1 MVSLKKPAK
10 DDSVIILS
18 VYSLFSLCPV
28 HVAITVPAPL
38 VLSRLKAQLHLEA
51 LPEDLPRLGL
61 VGVVQLLPGHSQ
73 GFIIMISKLSDYS
86 NEWTVKLHGILKVS
100 S

>member
-51 LPEDLPRLGL
+51 LPEHLPRLGL
-61 VGVVQLLPGHSQ
+61 VGVVQLLPGQGHS
-73 GFIIMISKLSDYS
+73 FILTIRKFSDHS
-86 NEWTVKLHGILKVS
+86 C
-100 S
+100 